1 MKLPSS
7 HAAHPWPHLEECS
20 MAGEV
25 GGCESHGKAVAAELA
40 APFLAGQR
48 APGGDEQDRNVT
60 YELCL
65 PA

>member
-1 MKLPSS
+1 
-7 HAAHPWPHLEECS
+7 